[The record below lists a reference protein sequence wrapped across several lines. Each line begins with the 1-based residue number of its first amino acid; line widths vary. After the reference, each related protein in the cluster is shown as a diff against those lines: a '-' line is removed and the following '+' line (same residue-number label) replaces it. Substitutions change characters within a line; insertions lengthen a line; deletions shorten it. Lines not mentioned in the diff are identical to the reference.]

1 MLTRLNTLYVLSQ
14 GSYLS
19 KEGECVQ
26 LRVESGEKKLLPIHI
41 AIPCFLLAESRI
53 FLRDALLPCHSRI
66 HILSQQARRGN
77 RGRGKRLSPYR

>member
-26 LRVESGEKKLLPIHI
+26 LRVESGEKKLLPIHMI
-41 AIPCFLLAESRI
+41 GGGIVTFGNVLITPFLMGHCADHQIPITCLFD
-53 FLRDALLPCHSRI
+53 F
-66 HILSQQARRGN
+66 
-77 RGRGKRLSPYR
+77 